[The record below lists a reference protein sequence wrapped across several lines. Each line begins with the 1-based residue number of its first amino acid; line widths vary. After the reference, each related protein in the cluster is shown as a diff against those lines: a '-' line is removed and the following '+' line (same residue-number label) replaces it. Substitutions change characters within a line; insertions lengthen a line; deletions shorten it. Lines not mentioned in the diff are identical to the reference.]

1 MQKKAVLAVISGPAG
16 TGKGTVVK
24 ELVKRGSAEISISA
38 TTRNPRGQEQNG
50 IEYHFLTKEQ
60 FESLIAQDGFL
71 EYAEYCG
78 NYYGSPRKP
87 VDQWI
92 SEGKNVILEIDVEGY
107 RKVKAKIPECIGIFI
122 MPPSVEELEK
132 RLRGRNTETEEQIQK
147 RLARAGEEMKLSE
160 LYNYV
165 VVNDTV
171 QECADRIEDI
181 FKKET
186 SN

>member
-1 MQKKAVLAVISGPAG
+1 MEKKAVLVVISGPAG

-24 ELVKRGSAEISISA
+24 ELVKRGKAEISISA

-50 IEYHFLTKEQ
+50 VEYHFLTREK
-60 FESLIAQDGFL
+60 FESMIAQDGFL
-71 EYAEYCG
+71 EYAQYCG
-78 NYYGSPRKP
+78 NYYGSSKAP
-87 VDQWI
+87 VDKWI
-92 SEGKNVILEIDVEGY
+92 SEGKNVILEIEVEGY
-107 RKVKAKIPECIGIFI
+107 KKIRAKRPDCIGVFI

-132 RLRGRNTETEEQIQK
+132 RLRGRNTETEEQIKK

>member
-1 MQKKAVLAVISGPAG
+1 MQKKAVLVVISGPAG

-24 ELVKRGSAEISISA
+24 ELVKRGKAEISISA

-50 IEYHFLTKEQ
+50 VEYHFLTKEK
-60 FESLIAQDGFL
+60 FESMIGEDGFL

-78 NYYGSPRKP
+78 NYYGSPKEP
-87 VDQWI
+87 VDKWL
-92 SEGKNVILEIDVEGY
+92 SEGKNVILEIEVEGY
-107 RKVKAKIPECIGIFI
+107 KKIKAKRPECIGIFI
-122 MPPSVEELEK
+122 MPPSMEELEK
-132 RLRGRNTETEEQIQK
+132 RLRGRNTETEEQIKK
-147 RLARAGEEMKLSE
+147 RLARAEEEMKLSE

>member
-1 MQKKAVLAVISGPAG
+1 MEKKAVLVVISGPAG

-24 ELVKRGSAEISISA
+24 ELVKRGKAEISISA

-50 IEYHFLTKEQ
+50 VEYHFLTKEK
-60 FESLIAQDGFL
+60 FESMIGEDGFL

-78 NYYGSPRKP
+78 NYYGSPKAP
-87 VDQWI
+87 VDKWL
-92 SEGKNVILEIDVEGY
+92 SEGKNVILEIEVEGY
-107 RKVKAKIPECIGIFI
+107 KKIKAKRPECIGIFI
-122 MPPSVEELEK
+122 MPPSMEELEK
-132 RLRGRNTETEEQIQK
+132 RLRGRNTETEEQIKK
-147 RLARAGEEMKLSE
+147 RLSRAEEEMKLSE